1 MPTAPN
7 HAPAGDD
14 SFRKIEAILDELR
27 AAANAPPEP
36 PESWAK
42 RTFSASTGSSR
53 QRDFNIPLVEA
64 LTETLNLLR
73 ATAVNHEAHLDRVAQ
88 EASEMRALSDNLDA
102 FRERSDR
109 FAAELRS
116 AATSVKGLQERAAS
130 IESELA
136 RAREELSIQN
146 QKLADEMREG
156 FQKLANEM
164 REGAQSSGNEMRER
178 IQHLLDEQRVCIRQ
192 LSLQASEQAIL
203 ADRARRAVE
212 LKVEELARR
221 AGNLPA

>member
-1 MPTAPN
+1 MSEKMPPPSN
-7 HAPAGDD
+7 QEPAGDD
-14 SFRKIEAILDELR
+14 IFGKITAILGELR
-27 AAANAPPEP
+27 AAVTAPPDP

-42 RTFSASTGSSR
+42 RAFNPPPGSTR
-53 QRDFNIPLVEA
+53 QRDFNITLVKA
-64 LTETLNLLR
+64 LTETLNVLR
-73 ATAVNHEAHLDRVAQ
+73 ATAASHEAHLDRIAREV
-88 EASEMRALSDNLDA
+88 SETRALSENLDA

-116 AATSVKGLQERAAS
+116 AAISVKGLQERAAG

-136 RAREELSIQN
+136 RTREELSNDN
-146 QKLADEMREG
+146 QKLAGEMREG
-156 FQKLANEM
+156 
-164 REGAQSSGNEMRER
+164 

-192 LSLQASEQAIL
+192 LALQASEQAIL

-221 AGNLPA
+221 AGNSPG